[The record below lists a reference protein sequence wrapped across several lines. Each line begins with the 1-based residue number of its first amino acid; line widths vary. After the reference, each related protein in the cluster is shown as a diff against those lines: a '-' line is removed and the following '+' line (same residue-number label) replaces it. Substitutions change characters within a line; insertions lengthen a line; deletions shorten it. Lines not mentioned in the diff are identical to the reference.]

1 MNMEIPTVL
10 DPADFLAADEVLKK
24 TGMSRAKLWRR
35 CVPWQEARVPG
46 RVRFAVNEID
56 PRTRLYFAAD
66 LRVVSAPRAGAE
78 RSARGRKRKIFAR
91 CAGEADL
98 RGTIAQTAAAQ
109 RELTMRG

>member
-46 RVRFAVNEID
+46 RVRFADASLFRGGSAGGLGAEGGGGEIG
-56 PRTRLYFAAD
+56 
-66 LRVVSAPRAGAE
+66 AGAE
-78 RSARGRKRKIFAR
+78 AEDFRAVRGGGGFEGDDR
-91 CAGEADL
+91 ADGGGATGIDNEGL
-98 RGTIAQTAAAQ
+98 RD
-109 RELTMRG
+109 